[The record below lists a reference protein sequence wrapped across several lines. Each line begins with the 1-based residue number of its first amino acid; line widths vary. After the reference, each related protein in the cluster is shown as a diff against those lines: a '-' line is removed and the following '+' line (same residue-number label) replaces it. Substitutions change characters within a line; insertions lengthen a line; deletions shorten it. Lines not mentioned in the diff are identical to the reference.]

1 MFFKLQYVKCLQA
14 MSVVCGFS
22 QKDFMVV
29 LIGKMVI
36 ITNRIKKKWRIL
48 IIYASLCF

>member
-14 MSVVCGFS
+14 TSVVCGFS

-29 LIGKMVI
+29 LIGKIVI

-48 IIYASLCF
+48 II

>member
-36 ITNRIKKKWRIL
+36 IVV
-48 IIYASLCF
+48 IIVIFQEKQLLTLSHI